1 MYYVHNL
8 LFIYSRT
15 SNCDSSDDEQEED
28 GAGIQ
33 NEEPINDADPEA
45 TIVTPPDHPIAAEL
59 TETPSISTSASSSN
73 TQAKSKKNAV
83 SLKESSKRICLT
95 PAAKRRE
102 EMTEKIFTMLEKET
116 MQQQLDETPDNEYEM
131 AFVSMAKRINNL
143 LNNRQ
148 KERVLQEVQQVVT
161 QAINRSLDEQDGSSR
176 PTVPPPNLTPH
187 NQYNLEA
194 GLSFRQQLQGIQNP
208 PPPLVSANENQQRMT
223 TTQHGENFYNPSMIP
238 VLDTNGKELFCL

>member
-1 MYYVHNL
+1 MYYVHNQ

-28 GAGIQ
+28 GVGVQ
-33 NEEPINDADPEA
+33 NEEPIDDADPEA
-45 TIVTPPDHPIAAEL
+45 TVVTPPDHLIAVEL
-59 TETPSISTSASSSN
+59 TETPSSSTSASSLN

-83 SLKESSKRICLT
+83 SLKENSKRIRLT

-161 QAINRSLDEQDGSSR
+161 QAINRYLDEEEASRR
-176 PTVPPPNLTPH
+176 PTVPPPNLTP
-187 NQYNLEA
+187 QYNPEQ
-194 GLSFRQQLQGIQNP
+194 GLSFRQQLQGIPNP
-208 PPPLVSANENQQRMT
+208 PPPLVSATEMR
-223 TTQHGENFYNPSMIP
+223 P
-238 VLDTNGKELFCL
+238 VLGANYV